1 MRPPMSRPPPT
12 SRRAGDAPLPKR
24 DAEPP
29 PCERRSGLG
38 VMLLSLLV
46 PALALA
52 CGGVWVRQGTG
63 SPEEASLLMWLAL
76 LVPFI
81 LLAAGMWAVWRTAR
95 EDARRDE

>member
-1 MRPPMSRPPPT
+1 MSRPPPS
-12 SRRAGDAPLPKR
+12 SRRADEEPLRPER
-24 DAEPP
+24 GTPP

-38 VMLLSLLV
+38 VMLASLLA
-46 PALALA
+46 PALALS

-63 SPEEASLLMWLAL
+63 ASEDASLLLWLAL
-76 LVPFI
+76 LVPFL

>member
-1 MRPPMSRPPPT
+1 MSRPPSPPRF
-12 SRRAGDAPLPKR
+12 RRADASRAPEARGQPV
-24 DAEPP
+24 

-38 VMLLSLLV
+38 VMLTSLLV

-52 CGGVWVRQGTG
+52 CGGVWVRQGAE
-63 SPEEASLLMWLAL
+63 SPEDASLLLWLAL
-76 LVPFI
+76 LVPFL